1 MSVSDNP
8 QRSQQAGQ
16 RSRQARG
23 WTVKRRDAPIRQ
35 MIVPGQVAPS
45 VARSLV
51 HKTGSAVARSLP
63 VAPSCCPAVRRQR
76 TVCRLVRWPY

>member
-1 MSVSDNP
+1 MSGSDNP

-35 MIVPGQVAPS
+35 MIVPGQVA
-45 VARSLV
+45 RSQ
-51 HKTGSAVARSLP
+51 LP
-63 VAPSCCPAVRRQR
+63 GLCLLPLPAVLQCDDNALSVGWSGGRIS
-76 TVCRLVRWPY
+76 L